1 MIKANFVSCYEQV
14 GQFSVST
21 AVSARQEKLEE
32 RLGKNGGNVVT
43 YFCTP
48 EKEVL
53 LYLVGP
59 VSAQEVQ
66 KGAEFSDRLNRQ
78 LRGLDKV
85 QRTRRIREIHQD
97 AFVPGLKVPFERWLE
112 DQEELE
118 RRTIAQRLNAAV
130 QFVNQ
135 LQRQSVAG
143 MPAGPQRVTLT
154 KQQEEQNAQRYR
166 QHAELG
172 RIEPHVV
179 LAAISPVSI
188 REIQAPVFERL
199 AGQKF
204 VERTPRNADLLAK
217 VQANAKAARP
227 TVLVVTDHDR
237 ATPSDAKRIPKHRAL
252 EGRNDFD
259 VVALTKLELVR
270 LMDDT
275 NQDPVEQISGFDARY
290 VVLDVTGQ
298 RLSTIVQSSSGKFRA
313 LHKGHKISQTQ
324 DGGGNL
330 LLEALEFAKH
340 SE

>member
-1 MIKANFVSCYEQV
+1 MVKANFVSCYEQV

-21 AVSARQEKLEE
+21 AVSTRQEKLEE

-59 VSAQEVQ
+59 VTAQEVQ
-66 KGAEFSDRLNRQ
+66 NGAEFSDRLNRQ

-85 QRTRRIREIHQD
+85 QRTRKIREAHQD
-97 AFVPGLKVPFERWLE
+97 AFVPGVKVPFERWLE
-112 DQEELE
+112 DQDELD
-118 RRTIAQRLNAAV
+118 RRTMAQRLNAAV
-130 QFVNQ
+130 QFVIQ
-135 LQRQSVAG
+135 LQQQTLAG
-143 MPAGPQRVTLT
+143 IPTGPQRVTLT

-166 QHAELG
+166 QSAELH
-172 RIEPHVV
+172 RSEPHVV
-179 LAAISPVSI
+179 LAALSPVTV

-199 AGQKF
+199 ARQKF
-204 VERTPRNADLLAK
+204 VERTQRNVDLLAK

-237 ATPSDAKRIPKHRAL
+237 ATPSDAKKIPKHRAL
-252 EGRNDFD
+252 EGRDDFD

-275 NQDPVEQISGFDARY
+275 NQDPVEQIAGFTARY
-290 VVLDVTGQ
+290 IVLDVTGQ
-298 RLSTIVQSSSGKFRA
+298 RLSTIGQSNSGRFRA

-330 LLEALEFAKH
+330 LLEALEIAKR